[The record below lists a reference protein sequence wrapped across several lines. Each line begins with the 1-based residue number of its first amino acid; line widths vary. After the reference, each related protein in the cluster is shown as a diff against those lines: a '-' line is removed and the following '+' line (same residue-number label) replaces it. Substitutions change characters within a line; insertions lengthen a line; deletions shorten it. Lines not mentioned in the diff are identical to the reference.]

1 MADSKP
7 LACLLLSLSNMHP
20 AAPQMALDMLCRI
33 DAKEEMQVV
42 LFSENQIMS
51 ALKLAEKDSINP
63 RKFLNAA
70 KSTDNHILF
79 HSVLFHFRNNPQ
91 FAESFKKSMIHD

>member
-1 MADSKP
+1 
-7 LACLLLSLSNMHP
+7 MHP

-51 ALKLAEKDSINP
+51 ALKLAQHEGINP

-70 KSTDNHILF
+70 KNSENNTLF
-79 HSVLFHFRNNPQ
+79 HSVLFHFRNNSQ
-91 FAESFKKSMIHD
+91 FAETFKKSNQFLSFFYK